1 MRESGRERECWD
13 MKGSPSSTQQ
23 SNDWGIL
30 MKKVPEAK
38 ERMFFKRSWCNA
50 WCSHRTSNCIRSPQT
65 EWTPPNSWAI
75 GKNIQ
80 KTLVTVLGISNLP
93 KKITKG
99 RSKGIKPFTSHSN
112 VPQIKLKK
120 ICRNTKTASAPKW
133 ETLTMLGLQSKDA
146 SHAKRQENDR

>member
-1 MRESGRERECWD
+1 MKKGPVMRESGRERECWD

-23 SNDWGIL
+23 SHDGGIV

-80 KTLVTVLGISNLP
+80 KTLVTVLGISSSRL
-93 KKITKG
+93 TY
-99 RSKGIKPFTSHSN
+99 
-112 VPQIKLKK
+112 LKK
-120 ICRNTKTASAPKW
+120 SRKEDPK
-133 ETLTMLGLQSKDA
+133 GSNHLQVTQMYP
-146 SHAKRQENDR
+146 R